1 MQQTLTAKFRVT
13 YVMCMCWLIEKGYEI
28 ITNPDG
34 KKIGLLIYR
43 RINFHG
49 WDSNESYYDAELCYL
64 FYD

>member
-1 MQQTLTAKFRVT
+1 
-13 YVMCMCWLIEKGYEI
+13 MCMCWLIEKGYEI

-49 WDSNESYYDAELCYL
+49 WDSNESYYNAELCYL